1 MGLAE
6 PARHRFYGDHLEAL
20 LAKGDLTR
28 AADLQQRL
36 EGRVQVASYPWLK
49 MITARG
55 RAMLLAAYG
64 DLDASADAATQ
75 ALCEAQAASMPFE
88 HARTLLAAGRIR
100 RRRREKLLAR
110 EAFQQAQQMFDALP
124 NPLWSAQVTAEIRR
138 LGMRPAHAHDL
149 TPTEERV
156 ARLAATGLTNREIA
170 GTLHITAKT
179 VEANLSR
186 VFRKLGIRSRRALAG
201 SRVLSGE
208 AG

>member
-1 MGLAE
+1 
-6 PARHRFYGDHLEAL
+6 LEAL

-36 EGRVQVASYPWLK
+36 EGRARVAPYPWLK

-75 ALCEAQAASMPFE
+75 ALREAQAASMPFE
-88 HARTLLAAGRIR
+88 HARTLLAVGRIR

-124 NPLWSAQVTAEIRR
+124 NPLWSAQAAAEIRR

-201 SRVLSGE
+201 RGVLSGE
-208 AG
+208 PGSLFGA